1 MTRTRIAFVCSGN
14 ICRSPLA
21 EGVFTRLV
29 RDAGL
34 EPDFDVES
42 FGTGPWHVGESAD
55 PRAQQIARAHG
66 LVLGQA
72 DVDEAGAGHFGAGD
86 FGRLDLVIALDG
98 EVATALRRLAPSS
111 ADRAKVRLL
120 REFDPQTAD
129 AYDLDV
135 PDPYYAGPDG
145 FELAFQMIERSARRL
160 LATLRPPLRA

>member
-1 MTRTRIAFVCSGN
+1 MTRTRLAFVCSGN

-21 EGVFTRLV
+21 EGVFARLV

-42 FGTGPWHVGESAD
+42 FGTGPWHVGEAAD
-55 PRAQQIARAHG
+55 PRAQQTARAHG
-66 LVLGQA
+66 LVLDSVAQQITGA
-72 DVDEAGAGHFGAGD
+72 DFA
-86 FGRLDLVIALDG
+86 RLDLVVALDG
-98 EVATALRRLAPSS
+98 EVATALRRLAPTP

-120 REFDPQTAD
+120 REFDSQTAD

-145 FELAFQMIERSARRL
+145 FELAYQMIDRSARRL
-160 LATLRPPLRA
+160 LETLRPPLRA